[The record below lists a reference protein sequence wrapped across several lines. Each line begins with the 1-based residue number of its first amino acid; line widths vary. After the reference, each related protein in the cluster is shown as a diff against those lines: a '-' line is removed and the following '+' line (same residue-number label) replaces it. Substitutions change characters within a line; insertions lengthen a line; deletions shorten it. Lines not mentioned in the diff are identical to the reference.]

1 MSVGL
6 GGASRRREDK
16 ACILEKEKPE
26 HQLLVLEKLYY
37 IYICIYIYIYF

>member
-26 HQLLVLEKLYY
+26 HQVQVLEKLYD
-37 IYICIYIYIYF
+37 IYIYFLILC